1 MEKKLDA
8 VCVGA
13 AIVDIPLQ
21 PVNRDMFEIESF
33 PLQQISMTIGGDA
46 INEATIMSRLGHR
59 IGLMSMVGRDAVGN
73 FIIEHC
79 EKNGID
85 YSGIKVREGIDTSI
99 NVGLVTADGER
110 TFVTNRNG
118 SLWKMTIDDVDLSRL
133 KEARLLSLASIF
145 NNPLLDCQALVKI
158 FQEAKAQDMIICAD
172 MIKARLGEKIVILG
186 AGCIGLMT
194 LQGCKS
200 LGATD
205 IVVVDVMPKRLEM
218 AKELGASA
226 VINGMEEDTISRCKE
241 LVGELGAD
249 IVFETAGSQITA
261 KQAPQIVARGGR
273 IMIVGTI
280 PGEVPIDFLKINRE
294 VTIQTVFRYANN
306 YPMTIDAIA
315 SGKFDVK
322 SMVTHVYDYQDVQ
335 KAFEESV
342 HCKKDIIKG
351 VIKIED
357 AE

>member
-99 NVGLVTADGER
+99 SVGLVTADGER

-172 MIKARLGEKIVILG
+172 MIKARLGETLDDIREALGYVDYFFPNYDEACLMTEETELEKIADKFLDCGIQHVVIKTGRKGCYIKSQDGSVLEVPAMKGITAIDTIG
-186 AGCIGLMT
+186 AGDNFASGFITAILEG
-194 LQGCKS
+194 KS
-200 LGATD
+200 LKECAEFANVTASISVQSIGATT
-205 IVVVDVMPKRLEM
+205 
-218 AKELGASA
+218 G
-226 VINGMEEDTISRCKE
+226 
-241 LVGELGAD
+241 
-249 IVFETAGSQITA
+249 
-261 KQAPQIVARGGR
+261 
-273 IMIVGTI
+273 
-280 PGEVPIDFLKINRE
+280 
-294 VTIQTVFRYANN
+294 
-306 YPMTIDAIA
+306 
-315 SGKFDVK
+315 
-322 SMVTHVYDYQDVQ
+322 VQ
-335 KAFEESV
+335 KREQVDERLKEYYAQQ
-342 HCKKDIIKG
+342 
-351 VIKIED
+351 
-357 AE
+357 A

>member
-8 VCVGA
+8 ICVGA

-172 MIKARLGEKIVILG
+172 MIKARLGETLDDIREALGYVDYFFPNYDEACLMTEETELEKIADKFLDCGIQHVVIKTGRKGCYIKSQDGSVLEVPAMKGITAIDTIG
-186 AGCIGLMT
+186 AGDNFASGFITAILEG
-194 LQGCKS
+194 KS
-200 LGATD
+200 LKECAEFANVTASISVQSIGATT
-205 IVVVDVMPKRLEM
+205 
-218 AKELGASA
+218 G
-226 VINGMEEDTISRCKE
+226 
-241 LVGELGAD
+241 
-249 IVFETAGSQITA
+249 
-261 KQAPQIVARGGR
+261 
-273 IMIVGTI
+273 
-280 PGEVPIDFLKINRE
+280 
-294 VTIQTVFRYANN
+294 
-306 YPMTIDAIA
+306 
-315 SGKFDVK
+315 
-322 SMVTHVYDYQDVQ
+322 VQ
-335 KAFEESV
+335 KREQVDERLKEYYAQQ
-342 HCKKDIIKG
+342 
-351 VIKIED
+351 
-357 AE
+357 A

>member
-8 VCVGA
+8 ICVGA

-46 INEATIMSRLGHR
+46 INEATIMSRLGHK

-85 YSGIKVREGIDTSI
+85 YSGIRVREGIDTSI

-145 NNPLLDCQALVKI
+145 NNPLLDCPALVKI
-158 FQEAKAQDMIICAD
+158 FKEAKAQDMIICAD
-172 MIKARLGEKIVILG
+172 MIKARLGETLDDIKEALGYVDYFFPNYDEACLMTEETELEKIADRFLDCGIQHVVIKTGKKGCYIKSQDGSVLEVPAMKGIIAIDTIG
-186 AGCIGLMT
+186 AGDNFASGFITAILEG
-194 LQGCKS
+194 KS
-200 LGATD
+200 LKECAEFANVTASISVQSIGATT
-205 IVVVDVMPKRLEM
+205 
-218 AKELGASA
+218 G
-226 VINGMEEDTISRCKE
+226 
-241 LVGELGAD
+241 
-249 IVFETAGSQITA
+249 
-261 KQAPQIVARGGR
+261 
-273 IMIVGTI
+273 
-280 PGEVPIDFLKINRE
+280 
-294 VTIQTVFRYANN
+294 
-306 YPMTIDAIA
+306 
-315 SGKFDVK
+315 
-322 SMVTHVYDYQDVQ
+322 VQ
-335 KAFEESV
+335 KREQVDERMKEYYAQQS
-342 HCKKDIIKG
+342 
-351 VIKIED
+351 
-357 AE
+357 

>member
-8 VCVGA
+8 ICVGA

-46 INEATIMSRLGHR
+46 INEATIMSRLGHK
-59 IGLMSMVGRDAVGN
+59 IGLMSMVGKDAVGN

-85 YSGIKVREGIDTSI
+85 YSGIKAREGIDTSI

-145 NNPLLDCQALVKI
+145 NNPLLDCWALVKI

-172 MIKARLGEKIVILG
+172 MIKARLGETLDDIKEALGYVDYFFPNYDEACLMTEETELEKIADRFLDCGIQHVVIKTGKKGCYVKSQDGSVLEVPAMKGITAIDTIG
-186 AGCIGLMT
+186 AGDNFASGFITAILEG
-194 LQGCKS
+194 KS
-200 LGATD
+200 L
-205 IVVVDVMPKRLEM
+205 
-218 AKELGASA
+218 KECA
-226 VINGMEEDTISRCKE
+226 
-241 LVGELGAD
+241 
-249 IVFETAGSQITA
+249 
-261 KQAPQIVARGGR
+261 
-273 IMIVGTI
+273 
-280 PGEVPIDFLKINRE
+280 
-294 VTIQTVFRYANN
+294 
-306 YPMTIDAIA
+306 
-315 SGKFDVK
+315 
-322 SMVTHVYDYQDVQ
+322 
-335 KAFEESV
+335 
-342 HCKKDIIKG
+342 
-351 VIKIED
+351 
-357 AE
+357 

>member
-8 VCVGA
+8 ICVGA

-46 INEATIMSRLGHR
+46 INEATIMSRLGHK

-85 YSGIKVREGIDTSI
+85 YSGIRVREGIDTSI

-145 NNPLLDCQALVKI
+145 NNPLLDCPALVKI
-158 FQEAKAQDMIICAD
+158 FKEAKAQDMIICAD
-172 MIKARLGEKIVILG
+172 MIKARLGETLDDIKEALGYVDYFFPNYDEACLMTEETELEKIADRFLDCGIQHVVIKTGKKGCYIKSQDGSVLEVPAMKGITAIDTIG
-186 AGCIGLMT
+186 AGDNFASGFITAILEG
-194 LQGCKS
+194 KS
-200 LGATD
+200 LKECAEFANVTASISVQSIGATT
-205 IVVVDVMPKRLEM
+205 
-218 AKELGASA
+218 G
-226 VINGMEEDTISRCKE
+226 
-241 LVGELGAD
+241 
-249 IVFETAGSQITA
+249 
-261 KQAPQIVARGGR
+261 
-273 IMIVGTI
+273 
-280 PGEVPIDFLKINRE
+280 
-294 VTIQTVFRYANN
+294 
-306 YPMTIDAIA
+306 
-315 SGKFDVK
+315 
-322 SMVTHVYDYQDVQ
+322 VQ
-335 KAFEESV
+335 KREQVDERMKEYYAQQS
-342 HCKKDIIKG
+342 
-351 VIKIED
+351 
-357 AE
+357 

>member
-172 MIKARLGEKIVILG
+172 MIKARLGETLDDIREALG
-186 AGCIGLMT
+186 YVDYFFPNYDEACLMT
-194 LQGCKS
+194 EETELEKIADKFLDCGIQHVVIKTGRKGCYIKS
-200 LGATD
+200 QDGSVLEVPAMKGITAIDTIGATT
-205 IVVVDVMPKRLEM
+205 
-218 AKELGASA
+218 G
-226 VINGMEEDTISRCKE
+226 
-241 LVGELGAD
+241 
-249 IVFETAGSQITA
+249 
-261 KQAPQIVARGGR
+261 
-273 IMIVGTI
+273 
-280 PGEVPIDFLKINRE
+280 
-294 VTIQTVFRYANN
+294 
-306 YPMTIDAIA
+306 
-315 SGKFDVK
+315 
-322 SMVTHVYDYQDVQ
+322 VQ
-335 KAFEESV
+335 KREQVDERLKEYYAQQ
-342 HCKKDIIKG
+342 
-351 VIKIED
+351 
-357 AE
+357 A

>member
-73 FIIEHC
+73 VIIEHC

-172 MIKARLGEKIVILG
+172 MIKARLGETLDDIREALGYVDYFFPNYDEACLMTEETELEKIADKFLDCGIQNVVIKTGRKGCYIKSQDGSVLEVPAMKGITAIDTIG
-186 AGCIGLMT
+186 AGDNFASGFITAILEG
-194 LQGCKS
+194 KS
-200 LGATD
+200 LKECAEFANVTASISVQSIGATT
-205 IVVVDVMPKRLEM
+205 
-218 AKELGASA
+218 G
-226 VINGMEEDTISRCKE
+226 
-241 LVGELGAD
+241 
-249 IVFETAGSQITA
+249 
-261 KQAPQIVARGGR
+261 
-273 IMIVGTI
+273 
-280 PGEVPIDFLKINRE
+280 
-294 VTIQTVFRYANN
+294 
-306 YPMTIDAIA
+306 
-315 SGKFDVK
+315 
-322 SMVTHVYDYQDVQ
+322 VQ
-335 KAFEESV
+335 KREQVDERLKEYYAQQ
-342 HCKKDIIKG
+342 
-351 VIKIED
+351 
-357 AE
+357 A

>member
-8 VCVGA
+8 ICVGA

-46 INEATIMSRLGHR
+46 INEATIMSRLGHK

-85 YSGIKVREGIDTSI
+85 YSGIRVREGIDTSI

-145 NNPLLDCQALVKI
+145 NNPLLDCPALVKI

-172 MIKARLGEKIVILG
+172 MIKARLGETLDDIEEALGYVDYFFPNYDEACLMTEETELEKIADRFLDCGIQHVVIKTGKKGCYIKSQDGSVLEVPAMKGIIAIDTIG
-186 AGCIGLMT
+186 AGDNFASGFITAILEG
-194 LQGCKS
+194 KS
-200 LGATD
+200 LKECAEFANVTASISVQSIGATT
-205 IVVVDVMPKRLEM
+205 
-218 AKELGASA
+218 G
-226 VINGMEEDTISRCKE
+226 
-241 LVGELGAD
+241 
-249 IVFETAGSQITA
+249 
-261 KQAPQIVARGGR
+261 
-273 IMIVGTI
+273 
-280 PGEVPIDFLKINRE
+280 
-294 VTIQTVFRYANN
+294 
-306 YPMTIDAIA
+306 
-315 SGKFDVK
+315 
-322 SMVTHVYDYQDVQ
+322 VQ
-335 KAFEESV
+335 KREQVDERMKEYYAQQS
-342 HCKKDIIKG
+342 
-351 VIKIED
+351 
-357 AE
+357 

>member
-1 MEKKLDA
+1 MIA

-172 MIKARLGEKIVILG
+172 MIKARLGETLDDIREALGYVDYFFPNYDEACLMTEETELEKIADKFLDCGIQHVVIKTGRKGCYIKSQDGSVLEVPAMKGITAIDTIG
-186 AGCIGLMT
+186 AGDNFASGFITAILEG
-194 LQGCKS
+194 KS
-200 LGATD
+200 LKECAEFANVTASISVQSIGATT
-205 IVVVDVMPKRLEM
+205 
-218 AKELGASA
+218 G
-226 VINGMEEDTISRCKE
+226 
-241 LVGELGAD
+241 
-249 IVFETAGSQITA
+249 
-261 KQAPQIVARGGR
+261 
-273 IMIVGTI
+273 
-280 PGEVPIDFLKINRE
+280 
-294 VTIQTVFRYANN
+294 
-306 YPMTIDAIA
+306 
-315 SGKFDVK
+315 
-322 SMVTHVYDYQDVQ
+322 VQ
-335 KAFEESV
+335 KREQVDERLKEYYAQQ
-342 HCKKDIIKG
+342 
-351 VIKIED
+351 
-357 AE
+357 A

>member
-46 INEATIMSRLGHR
+46 INEATIMSRLGHK
-59 IGLMSMVGRDAVGN
+59 IGLMSMVGKDAVGN

-133 KEARLLSLASIF
+133 GEARLLSLASIF

-158 FQEAKAQDMIICAD
+158 FKEAKAQNMVICAD
-172 MIKARLGEKIVILG
+172 MIKARLGETLEDIKEALGYVDYFFPNYDEACLMTGETELEKIADKFLDCGIQHVVIKTGKKGCYIKSQDKSVLEVPAMKGITAIDTIG
-186 AGCIGLMT
+186 AGDNFASGFITAILEG
-194 LQGCKS
+194 KS
-200 LGATD
+200 LKECAEFANVTASISVQSIGATTG
-205 IVVVDVMPKRLEM
+205 V
-218 AKELGASA
+218 
-226 VINGMEEDTISRCKE
+226 
-241 LVGELGAD
+241 
-249 IVFETAGSQITA
+249 Q
-261 KQAPQIVARGGR
+261 
-273 IMIVGTI
+273 
-280 PGEVPIDFLKINRE
+280 NRE
-294 VTIQTVFRYANN
+294 QVDERLKEYYA
-306 YPMTIDAIA
+306 
-315 SGKFDVK
+315 
-322 SMVTHVYDYQDVQ
+322 QQ
-335 KAFEESV
+335 K
-342 HCKKDIIKG
+342 
-351 VIKIED
+351 
-357 AE
+357 

>member
-46 INEATIMSRLGHR
+46 INEATIMSRLGHK
-59 IGLMSMVGRDAVGN
+59 IGLISMVGRDAVGN

-85 YSGIKVREGIDTSI
+85 YSGIRVREGIDTSI

-145 NNPLLDCQALVKI
+145 NNPLLDCPALVKI
-158 FQEAKAQDMIICAD
+158 FKEAKAQDMIICAD
-172 MIKARLGEKIVILG
+172 MIKARLGETLDDIEEALGYVDYFFPNYDEACLMTEETELEKIADRFLDCGIQHVVIKTGKKGCYIKSQDGSVLEVPAMKGITAIDTIG
-186 AGCIGLMT
+186 AGDNFASGFITAILEG
-194 LQGCKS
+194 KS
-200 LGATD
+200 LKECAEFANVTASISVQSIGATT
-205 IVVVDVMPKRLEM
+205 
-218 AKELGASA
+218 G
-226 VINGMEEDTISRCKE
+226 
-241 LVGELGAD
+241 
-249 IVFETAGSQITA
+249 
-261 KQAPQIVARGGR
+261 
-273 IMIVGTI
+273 
-280 PGEVPIDFLKINRE
+280 
-294 VTIQTVFRYANN
+294 
-306 YPMTIDAIA
+306 
-315 SGKFDVK
+315 
-322 SMVTHVYDYQDVQ
+322 VQ
-335 KAFEESV
+335 KREQVDERLKEYYAQQ
-342 HCKKDIIKG
+342 
-351 VIKIED
+351 
-357 AE
+357 A

>member
-133 KEARLLSLASIF
+133 KEARLLSMASIF

-172 MIKARLGEKIVILG
+172 MIKARLGETLDDIREALGYVDYFFPNYDEACLMTEETELEKIADKFLDCGIQHVVIKTGRKGCYIKSQDGSVLGVPAMKGITAIDTIG
-186 AGCIGLMT
+186 AGDNFASGFITAILEG
-194 LQGCKS
+194 KS
-200 LGATD
+200 LKECAEFANVTASISVQSIGATT
-205 IVVVDVMPKRLEM
+205 
-218 AKELGASA
+218 G
-226 VINGMEEDTISRCKE
+226 
-241 LVGELGAD
+241 
-249 IVFETAGSQITA
+249 
-261 KQAPQIVARGGR
+261 
-273 IMIVGTI
+273 
-280 PGEVPIDFLKINRE
+280 
-294 VTIQTVFRYANN
+294 
-306 YPMTIDAIA
+306 
-315 SGKFDVK
+315 
-322 SMVTHVYDYQDVQ
+322 VQ
-335 KAFEESV
+335 KREQVDERLKEYYAQQ
-342 HCKKDIIKG
+342 
-351 VIKIED
+351 
-357 AE
+357 A

>member
-133 KEARLLSLASIF
+133 GEARLLSLASIF

-172 MIKARLGEKIVILG
+172 MIKARLGETLDDIREALGYVDYFFPNYDEACLMTEETELEKIADKFLDCGIQHVVIKTGKKGCYIKSQDGSVLEVPAMKGITAIDTIG
-186 AGCIGLMT
+186 AGDNFASGFITAILEG
-194 LQGCKS
+194 KS
-200 LGATD
+200 LKECAEFANVTASISVQSIGATT
-205 IVVVDVMPKRLEM
+205 
-218 AKELGASA
+218 G
-226 VINGMEEDTISRCKE
+226 
-241 LVGELGAD
+241 
-249 IVFETAGSQITA
+249 
-261 KQAPQIVARGGR
+261 
-273 IMIVGTI
+273 
-280 PGEVPIDFLKINRE
+280 
-294 VTIQTVFRYANN
+294 
-306 YPMTIDAIA
+306 
-315 SGKFDVK
+315 
-322 SMVTHVYDYQDVQ
+322 VQ
-335 KAFEESV
+335 KREQVDERLKEYYSQQA
-342 HCKKDIIKG
+342 
-351 VIKIED
+351 
-357 AE
+357 